1 LNFSGSGHPDQG
13 PLLEKMRMGRTLMN
27 TIVRRVT
34 QSGSGLWLG
43 TILPLAAA
51 AVLVLA
57 STDPNTFAQ
66 TGPQGK
72 PIQTSTDKEAWQQ
85 YEKSFETRWRD
96 LLQHPQKGDKSK
108 WALLENDLRAN
119 AKKYNQHLEEETSK
133 PMTGATAVVN
143 STFTVPCLSQY
154 DRPGYRCFIFP
165 GRNGDC
171 RYLCAPI
178 VK

>member
-1 LNFSGSGHPDQG
+1 MNPVVG
-13 PLLEKMRMGRTLMN
+13 PVG
-27 TIVRRVT
+27 
-34 QSGSGLWLG
+34 QSGSGFWLG
-43 TILPLAAA
+43 TMLLLAAA

-57 STDPNTFAQ
+57 STDQKTFAQ

-72 PIQTSTDKEAWQQ
+72 PTQTSADKETWQQ
-85 YEKSFETRWRD
+85 YEKSFQTRWRD

-108 WALLENDLRAN
+108 WTLLENDLHAN

-133 PMTGATAVVN
+133 PMTGRTAVVN

-165 GRNGDC
+165 DRNGDC
-171 RYLCAPI
+171 RYICAPI